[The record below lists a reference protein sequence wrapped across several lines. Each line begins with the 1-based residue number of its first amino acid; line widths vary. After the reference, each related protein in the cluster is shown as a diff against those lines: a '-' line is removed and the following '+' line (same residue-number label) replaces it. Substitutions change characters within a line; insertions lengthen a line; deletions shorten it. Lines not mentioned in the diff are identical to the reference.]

1 MDNAIEQRPG
11 SHPSFFYGYVLVIA
25 SVCIMALFVGTLAAF
40 GVFFK
45 PVLKEFG
52 WTRAMLSGAFSICW
66 ILQGALALVMGKLT
80 DRFGPRVVLTLC
92 GLFLG
97 IGYLCMSRLGSIRQF
112 YLLYGIIGVGMSG
125 LNVALVSTASRW
137 FVKRRGLITG
147 IILAG
152 GGLGTLAT
160 PPLAHWFISV
170 FSWRQSYTI
179 MGAVVLIIA
188 ILAAQFLRRDPA
200 QMGRLPYGYDS
211 SGDTDGVKGREAEGV
226 SFKEAVRTKSLWMIA
241 GMFFSL
247 GFCLYVIIVHV
258 VPHATDLGISA
269 SRAAMLLAV
278 TGGFAVVGRIALGSA
293 GDKIGNRKTFI
304 VSLTLMTFSL
314 LLFIVAKEFW
324 MLFVAVMIIS
334 FSWGVGVLGSPII
347 AEFFGLKALGTN
359 VGVIN
364 LCYSVGA
371 AAGPFMAGFIFDTT
385 RSYQTAFMLTTLVA
399 LGSLV
404 VSVLLRPRLHGEIF

>member
-1 MDNAIEQRPG
+1 
-11 SHPSFFYGYVLVIA
+11 
-25 SVCIMALFVGTLAAF
+25 MALFVGTLAAF

-45 PVLKEFG
+45 PVLNEFG
-52 WTRAMLSGAFSICW
+52 WTRAMVSGAFSLCW
-66 ILQGALALVMGKLT
+66 ILQGALALIMGKLT
-80 DRFGPRVVLTLC
+80 DRLGPRFVMTLC

-97 IGYLCMSRLGSIRQF
+97 IGYLCMSRLGSIRHF

-137 FVKRRGLITG
+137 FIKRRGLMTG

-152 GGLGTLAT
+152 GGLGTLAS
-160 PPLAHWFISV
+160 PPLAHWLISS

-179 MGAVVLIIA
+179 MGAVVLIMA
-188 ILAAQFLRRDPA
+188 IFAAQFLRRDPA
-200 QMGRLPYGYDS
+200 KMGQLPYGYDS
-211 SGDTDGVKGREAEGV
+211 PGDTEPVTGLETEGD
-226 SFKEAVRTKSLWMIA
+226 SFKEAVRTKPLWMIA

-247 GFCLYVIIVHV
+247 GFCLYVIIVHI

-269 SRAAMLLAV
+269 SRAALLLSVA
-278 TGGFAVVGRIALGSA
+278 GGVAIVGRIALGST
-293 GDKIGNRKTFI
+293 GDKIGNRRTFI
-304 VSLTLMTFSL
+304 VSLALMTLSF
-314 LLFIVAKEFW
+314 LLFMVAKEFW

-371 AAGPFMAGFIFDTT
+371 AAGPFMAGYVFDTT
-385 RSYQTAFMLTTLVA
+385 QSYRTAFVLTTLVA
-399 LGSLV
+399 LAAFV
-404 VSVLLRPRLHGEIF
+404 VSVCLRQKLRGEIV